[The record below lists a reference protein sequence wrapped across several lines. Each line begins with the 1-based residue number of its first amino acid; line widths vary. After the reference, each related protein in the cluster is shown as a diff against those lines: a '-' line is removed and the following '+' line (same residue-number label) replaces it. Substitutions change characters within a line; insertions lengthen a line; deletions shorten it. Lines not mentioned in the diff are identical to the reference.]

1 MKKRTFSVCM
11 FTLFFVEIA
20 IWILYLTKTFD
31 FSQNTVLVNEI
42 VQSVK
47 NDWENINNH
56 IHVTDM
62 DYVVLNK
69 QGTVLYRTKSGLSE
83 TINAAVAHRDTILDI
98 EINDTVKGR
107 IIIWNTAMKNFGQQK
122 RGVFFIFSSSV
133 LIQAII
139 LTVYVFYLN
148 QTMIKPFHGLKKF
161 AERVAGGNLDVP
173 LEMDRQNV
181 FGAFTES
188 FDLMRSELKKARI
201 AEAKAN
207 ADKKELVA
215 KLSHDIKTPVAS
227 IKAAS
232 ELGYAIAEN
241 QKIKENYKNI
251 IQKANQINTLITN
264 LFMATLKELKHLS
277 VTSEDI
283 ESREVIK
290 MLENSDYLHRAE
302 LPVIPECLLYADRIR
317 LQQVFDNIFANS
329 YKYADTRIQVSAKK
343 EAQSL
348 CICIEDYG
356 KGVKEKELPVL
367 KEKYMRGSNT
377 GNIEGA
383 GLGLYISDSFMKE
396 MGGNMVLENGADGLK
411 VTVKIALSGVSNCV
425 RL

>member
-241 QKIKENYKNI
+241 QKIKENYKKI

-302 LPVIPECLLYADRIR
+302 LPDRIR

-348 CICIEDYG
+348 CIFIEDYG

>member
-1 MKKRTFSVCM
+1 MKKCT
-11 FTLFFVEIA
+11 FFVCILAFFFAEIA
-20 IWILYLTKTFD
+20 VLIIYLLKTPD

-47 NDWENINNH
+47 NDWEDIKNH
-56 IHVTDM
+56 INSTNT
-62 DYVVLNK
+62 DYVILDK
-69 QGTVLYRTKSGLSE
+69 KGIILYRTKSGLSE
-83 TINAAVAHRDTILDI
+83 SINTAVAHRDTILNI
-98 EINDTVKGR
+98 EINNTVEGQ
-107 IIIWNTAMKNFGQQK
+107 IIIWNDTSKNFTQQQQK
-122 RGVFFIFSSSV
+122 IFLIFTATVFA
-133 LIQAII
+133 QGII
-139 LTVYVFYLN
+139 LTGYVFYLN
-148 QTMIKPFHGLKKF
+148 HTIIKPFQKLKRF
-161 AERVAGGNLDVP
+161 AERVAGGNLDIP

-241 QKIKENYKNI
+241 QKIKENYKKI

-277 VTSEDI
+277 VTSEAM
-283 ESREVIK
+283 ESKEVVK

-302 LPVIPECLLYADRIR
+302 LPVIPGCLLCADRIR

-329 YKYADTRIQVSAKK
+329 YKYANTKIKVSAKR
-343 EAQSL
+343 ESQSL
-348 CICIEDYG
+348 CIFIEDYG
-356 KGVKEKELPVL
+356 KGVEEKELPVL

-396 MGGNMVLENGADGLK
+396 MAGDILLENGIDGLK
-411 VTVKIALSGVSNCV
+411 VTVKIALSGMDN
-425 RL
+425 

>member
-1 MKKRTFSVCM
+1 M
-11 FTLFFVEIA
+11 
-20 IWILYLTKTFD
+20 
-31 FSQNTVLVNEI
+31 N
-42 VQSVK
+42 
-47 NDWENINNH
+47 
-56 IHVTDM
+56 
-62 DYVVLNK
+62 
-69 QGTVLYRTKSGLSE
+69 
-83 TINAAVAHRDTILDI
+83 I
-98 EINDTVKGR
+98 EINNTVEGQ
-107 IIIWNTAMKNFGQQK
+107 IIIWNDTSKNFTQQQQK
-122 RGVFFIFSSSV
+122 IFLIFTATVFA
-133 LIQAII
+133 QGII
-139 LTVYVFYLN
+139 LTGYVFYLN
-148 QTMIKPFHGLKKF
+148 HTIIKPFQKLKRF
-161 AERVAGGNLDVP
+161 AERVAGGNLDIL

-241 QKIKENYKNI
+241 QKIKENYKKI

-277 VTSEDI
+277 VTSEAM
-283 ESREVIK
+283 ESKEVVK

-302 LPVIPECLLYADRIR
+302 LPVIPGCLLCADRIR

-329 YKYADTRIQVSAKK
+329 YKYANTKIKVSAKR
-343 EAQSL
+343 ESQSL
-348 CICIEDYG
+348 CIFIEDYG
-356 KGVKEKELPVL
+356 KGVEEKELPVL

-396 MGGNMVLENGADGLK
+396 MAGDILLENGIDGLK
-411 VTVKIALSGVSNCV
+411 VTVKIALSGMDN
-425 RL
+425 